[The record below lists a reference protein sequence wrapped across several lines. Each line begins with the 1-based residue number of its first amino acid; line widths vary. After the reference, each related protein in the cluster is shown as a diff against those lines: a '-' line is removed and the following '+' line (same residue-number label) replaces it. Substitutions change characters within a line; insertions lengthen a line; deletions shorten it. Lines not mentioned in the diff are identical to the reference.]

1 MLPMLFSNLK
11 SIACISITV
20 FIDSFRCNV
29 YCTIF
34 PCNNTMEK
42 RRRREYFFVL
52 ERFKGSSRKKEA
64 SKSLFS
70 PVEKVTSIIIPL
82 RGFTSATLIP
92 SSIFPA

>member
-29 YCTIF
+29 YCTVF

-42 RRRREYFFVL
+42 RRRREYFFVS
-52 ERFKGSSRKKEA
+52 ERFKGSSRKKGSIKESFFA
-64 SKSLFS
+64 S
-70 PVEKVTSIIIPL
+70 
-82 RGFTSATLIP
+82 
-92 SSIFPA
+92 